1 MSALVSTV
9 SKVLKDRYLG
19 PVNGQLNSDVLVFQL
34 LQLDTQNI
42 DLDGNQ
48 AVVPLHKGRT
58 SGIGARLENE
68 TLPTAGNQ
76 SYERAVYDLTYQYGR
91 AQFSGQAIQKTKTDA
106 GAFIRVMTDELDR
119 LRDDL
124 GLDLARQVYG
134 DGSARI
140 VELNSANAGSA
151 TQTVRR
157 IGGSVADSE
166 AIDKGFL
173 YPGMLVDIG
182 TLANPRVLLTADP
195 IVSVTSSTST
205 VVTTTVYTPVAG
217 THFMFR
223 ASNANAS
230 SVSKE
235 LTGLQAINS
244 TAANTIG
251 GLDSSTAANGF
262 WNPVRNNING
272 AVALTSL
279 MQDTNKVNAQGAKP
293 SNLKVITTPGIARRL
308 FETADFK
315 SNVRFVDTSAGSMT
329 LKSGFETLSFSA
341 GAGTYSLVTDR
352 LAPWGQI
359 HGLDTTQIK
368 VFSPGGWDFLSRDGL
383 TIRWVS
389 DKDAFQAVLFRYMNL
404 GTARRNTSFVEYG
417 ITDTGY

>member
-34 LQLDTQNI
+34 LELDTRNI

-58 SGIGARLENE
+58 TGIGARLENE

-76 SYERAVYDLTYQYGR
+76 SYEKAVYDLTYQYGR

-124 GLDLARQVYG
+124 TLDLARQVYG
-134 DGSARI
+134 DGTARI
-140 VELNSANAGSA
+140 ATLNDSA
-151 TQTVRR
+151 TSATHA
-157 IGGSVADSE
+157 ISSAE
-166 AIDKGFL
+166 PIDKGFL
-173 YPGMLVDIG
+173 YPGMLVDVG
-182 TLANPRVLLTADP
+182 TLANPRLKLTADA
-195 IVSVTSSTST
+195 IVSVSGTT
-205 VVTTTVYTPVAG
+205 VVFTTSFTAVSGSEYV
-217 THFMFR
+217 FR

-251 GLDSSTAANGF
+251 GIDGSTAANAY
-262 WNPVRNNING
+262 WNPVRNGING

-279 MQDTNKVNAQGAKP
+279 MQDTNKINANGAKATDIRT
-293 SNLKVITTPGIARRL
+293 ITTPGIARRL
-308 FETADFK
+308 FETSDFK
-315 SNVRFVDTSAGSMT
+315 SNVRFVDNTAGSMN
-329 LKSGFETLSFSA
+329 LKSGFETLAFAA
-341 GAGTYSLVTDR
+341 GAGTYKLVTDR

-359 HGLDTTQIK
+359 HGIDVKQLK

-404 GTARRNTSFVEYG
+404 GTGRRNTSFVEYG